1 MPQYIQ
7 KRRRKWYA
15 VLEIPKTLRSHFQ
28 RPRFL
33 KSLETEDLSIAERR
47 VLPIIAEWKNEI
59 AIAKGKPVDNNKLL
73 DKVRQVRKD
82 IQRLQ
87 AKNIPQHEIQMA
99 HEDIAHEFE
108 DEILFDAVKVV
119 HGSNYLLTEY
129 VDEYLNS
136 KSTTQ
141 KTKDQVRRDLVD
153 FSNRFELTQNV
164 TRLKMV
170 EWANVALGSERDLK
184 IPTRRR
190 IVSSCRGYWRW
201 LVLNRGLTLPAP
213 FDGILPPKNKK
224 KSKAEI
230 SSKRK
235 AFRISDYH
243 KILEA
248 CPAQDTLLHALIKL
262 SAYTGCRIEELC
274 ILKVENITKD
284 RFEVLNA
291 KSEAGWRTVPIH
303 PHITDLVNTLKSST
317 NGEYLLPKLTLN
329 KYGERSNAIGKRFG
343 RLKTKLG
350 YGEDYVFH
358 SFRKGFAT
366 MLENAGQQRNIS
378 ARLMGHEL
386 GDQTFGGYSD
396 GVMFERL
403 AGAISTVDWTLKN
416 VTSYR

>member
-15 VLEIPKTLRSHFQ
+15 VLEIPKALRSHFQ
-28 RPRFL
+28 KPRFL

-82 IQRLQ
+82 TQRLQ

-99 HEDIAHEFE
+99 HEDIAYEFE
-108 DEILFDAVKVV
+108 DDILLDAVEVV

-170 EWANVALGSERDLK
+170 EWANVVLGSERGLE

-201 LVLNRGLTLPAP
+201 LVLNKGLTLPAP
-213 FDGILPPKNKK
+213 FDDILPPKNKK

-230 SSKRK
+230 SRLREK
-235 AFRISDYH
+235 
-243 KILEA
+243 
-248 CPAQDTLLHALIKL
+248 P
-262 SAYTGCRIEELC
+262 
-274 ILKVENITKD
+274 
-284 RFEVLNA
+284 
-291 KSEAGWRTVPIH
+291 SE
-303 PHITDLVNTLKSST
+303 
-317 NGEYLLPKLTLN
+317 
-329 KYGERSNAIGKRFG
+329 
-343 RLKTKLG
+343 
-350 YGEDYVFH
+350 
-358 SFRKGFAT
+358 
-366 MLENAGQQRNIS
+366 
-378 ARLMGHEL
+378 
-386 GDQTFGGYSD
+386 
-396 GVMFERL
+396 
-403 AGAISTVDWTLKN
+403 
-416 VTSYR
+416 

>member
-15 VLEIPKTLRSHFQ
+15 VLEIPKVLRSHFQ

-33 KSLETEDLSIAERR
+33 KSLETEDLSVAERR
-47 VLPIIAEWKNEI
+47 MLPIIAEWKNEI
-59 AIAKGKPVDNNKLL
+59 AIAKGKPIDNNKLL

-108 DEILFDAVKVV
+108 DDILLDAVEVV

-129 VDEYLNS
+129 IDEYLNS

-170 EWANVALGSERDLK
+170 EWANVVLGSERGLE

-201 LVLNRGLTLPAP
+201 LVLNKGLTLPAP
-213 FDGILPPKNKK
+213 FDDILPPKNTK

-248 CPAQDTLLHALIKL
+248 CPAQDTLLHALIRL

-284 RFEVLNA
+284 RFEVIDA

-317 NGEYLLPKLTLN
+317 NDEYLLPELTLN

-403 AGAISTVDWTLKN
+403 VEAISHINWKN
-416 VTSYR
+416 I